1 MLVALTREVSPNI
14 GQCELTYKQRETIDV
29 DIARDQ
35 HNQYMECLADL
46 GCRVHCLPAEPLL
59 PDSVFVEDTCIVL
72 DELAIITRPGAESR
86 RAETS
91 SVAKALEAYRN
102 LAFIEAP
109 GTIDGGDVLR
119 IGKTLYV
126 GLSSRSNRAGVEQLR
141 NLLATYDYE
150 VKGVPIRDCLHLKS
164 AVTQVASSSLLINQT
179 RVDPDDLKP
188 MKLIEVDPS
197 EPSGANALLVGD
209 TVVYPLGFNR
219 TRKRIEDAGIEV
231 RVVDISELR
240 KAEAGITC
248 CSVLFEF
255 LG

>member
-35 HNQYMECLADL
+35 HTQYMECLSDL
-46 GCRVHCLPAEPLL
+46 GYRIHCLPAEPLL
-59 PDSVFVEDTCIVL
+59 PDSVFIEDTCIVL
-72 DELAIITRPGAESR
+72 DEIAIITRPGAESR

-91 SVAKALEAYRN
+91 SVAKALEAYRD
-102 LAFIEAP
+102 LVFIEPP

-119 IGKTLYV
+119 IGKTLFV
-126 GLSSRSNRAGVEQLR
+126 GLSSRSNRAGIEQMR
-141 NLLATYDYE
+141 NLLDPFKYK
-150 VKGVPIRDCLHLKS
+150 VQGVTVSGCLHLKS
-164 AVTQVASSSLLINQT
+164 AVTQVASDTLLINRA
-179 RVDPDDLKP
+179 RVDADDLER

-197 EPSGANALLVGD
+197 EPSGANALLVGEA
-209 TVVYPLGFNR
+209 VVYPLEFYE
-219 TRKRIEDAGIEV
+219 TRKRIEDSGIEV

-248 CSVLFEF
+248 CSVLFEEQA
-255 LG
+255 